1 MWLKALDDLMSRS
14 GRESVD
20 ADEHGIT
27 VSFRPQDADEAL
39 DDLTVLLEDADRQ
52 YRTDLEQR
60 DAAVRYV
67 QGALLSRFGT
77 GPDLPIKDI

>member
-1 MWLKALDDLMSRS
+1 VAQGARRPDESLGPRVG
-14 GRESVD
+14 GRRRTRH
-20 ADEHGIT
+20 HGQLPT
-27 VSFRPQDADEAL
+27 ADEAL